1 MLRTR
6 IRAGAPAG
14 IVLSV
19 VFAALLTLVFASDLV
34 IRAAT
39 SQLELRFGDATPV
52 TLRVPSAPRFVQA
65 SPFGPALR
73 YEQRRV
79 VVPRGT
85 VLDANVLE
93 HRLAVA
99 HEVLHGGGLFGRF
112 GRVFG
117 VGAIY
122 LTLSLLLTTYMRRFA
137 PSSARLLRAQIGVFV
152 LLFGVLAAAK
162 ALLLFTSVPVYWLP
176 FAVVPFWGVLYLD
189 RRTAFMLN
197 VVVAFFAASLVR
209 FDILLLGVV
218 LVRGMASSL
227 AFTDRKHPRQMILAG
242 VLGGVPAAVIF
253 AAASLAFDAGFS
265 VAEDL
270 SHPAHSQLL
279 ACAGGGVLAGLLAFG
294 LREIA
299 ERVLGA
305 VGRDRL
311 LDLVDLE
318 QPLLQRMAREAP
330 GTWEHSRA
338 MANLAEAAA
347 SAIGADALLVRAGAY
362 YHDLGKS
369 VQPKYFVENLAGGE
383 PSPHAELEPHVSAD
397 AIMAHVVEGTKLLRA
412 GGVPEPVVEFA
423 YTHHGQQV
431 VEYFW
436 HKHQERGNAEGLT
449 EDDFRYPG
457 MKPRTRETAILMLV
471 DSIEAASR
479 TIDPPARAK
488 FEEMIQRV
496 IFTKL
501 KTGQLDECGLSTEDL
516 RLIVGRMADTLVNV
530 YHGRIK
536 YPWQR
541 DADARDV
548 EKRDADKREAE
559 RRPSGGTLVRLP
571 PRS

>member
-1 MLRTR
+1 VLRTR
-6 IRAGAPAG
+6 IRAGATAG
-14 IVLSV
+14 VVLSV
-19 VFAALLTLVFASDLV
+19 VFAALLTLVASADLIV
-34 IRAAT
+34 RAAVGHG
-39 SQLELRFGDATPV
+39 ELRFGEVTPV
-52 TLRVPSAPRFVQA
+52 TLRVPNAPRFLPE
-65 SPFGPALR
+65 SPGSTSLR
-73 YEQRRV
+73 YEQRAV
-79 VVPRGT
+79 LVPRGT
-85 VLDANVLE
+85 LLDANVPD

-99 HEVLHGGGLFGRF
+99 HEATSDRGALGRF
-112 GRVFG
+112 GRVAG

-137 PSSARLLRAQIGVFV
+137 PSSARLLRPQVGIFV
-152 LLFGVLAAAK
+152 LLFGVLATAK
-162 ALLLFTSVPVYWLP
+162 ALLMFTAIPVYWVP
-176 FAVVPFWGVLYLD
+176 FAVVPLWGVLYLD

-197 VVVAFFAASLVR
+197 VVVAFFASSFVR

-227 AFTDRKHPRQMILAG
+227 AFQDRKHPRQMILAG
-242 VLGGVPAAVIF
+242 LLGGIPAAVIF
-253 AAASLAFDAGFS
+253 AAASFAFDAGFS
-265 VAEDL
+265 VLDDV
-270 SHPAHSQLL
+270 SHPARSHLL
-279 ACAGGGVLAGLLAFG
+279 ACAGGGVAAGLLAFA

-330 GTWEHSRA
+330 GTWEHCRA

-369 VQPKYFVENLAGGE
+369 VQPKYFVENLGPGE
-383 PSPHAELEPHVSAD
+383 RSPHEALSPHVSAD
-397 AIMAHVVEGTKLLRA
+397 AIMAHVVEGTKILRE

-423 YTHHGQQV
+423 YTHHGTQV

-436 HKHQERGNAEGLT
+436 HKEQERGNAEGLG

-457 MKPRTRETAILMLV
+457 MKPRTRETAILMVV
-471 DSIEAASR
+471 DAIEAASR
-479 TIDPPARAK
+479 TVEPPERAK

-496 IFTKL
+496 IFGKL
-501 KTGQLDECGLSTEDL
+501 KSGQLDESGLSTADL
-516 RLIVGRMADTLVNV
+516 RLIVGRMADTLVNAH
-530 YHGRIK
+530 HGRIK

-541 DADARDV
+541 DA
-548 EKRDADKREAE
+548 EKREAE
-559 RRPSGGTLVRLP
+559 KSGARSAGKLVRLP